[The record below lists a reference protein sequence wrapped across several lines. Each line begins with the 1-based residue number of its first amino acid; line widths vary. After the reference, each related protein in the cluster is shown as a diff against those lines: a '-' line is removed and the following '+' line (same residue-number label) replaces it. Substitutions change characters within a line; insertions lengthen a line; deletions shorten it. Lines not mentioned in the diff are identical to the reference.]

1 MSREPDC
8 RQRQVGKAA
17 QATERRI
24 GMSVKKITMRSI
36 FAIFFILFF
45 LPAEAQWK
53 LGLRAGLNGSNLVHR
68 WNRHDKR
75 TTGEAVTRLNGG
87 LLLEIP
93 LEDQWYINTGIH
105 YSGKGANMFLTA
117 SMKKD
122 SQRVRLNYLESPV
135 MVVYKFPSE
144 KENQFLL
151 SSGPYLGYGFNG
163 SIAWKGGRPPT
174 KKHIHRKD
182 ADDYRRFELGWM
194 ISAMYEIK
202 SRYGLRLDFSKS
214 LLNILHPETRQKNIV
229 IGFSFYWFLKKMSNE

>member
-1 MSREPDC
+1 
-8 RQRQVGKAA
+8 
-17 QATERRI
+17 
-24 GMSVKKITMRSI
+24 MSVNKITMRTI
-36 FAIFFILFF
+36 FAIFFILFS
-45 LPAEAQWK
+45 LPTEAQWR

-68 WNRHDKR
+68 WDRQDKR

-105 YSGKGANMFLTA
+105 YSGKGANMFA
-117 SMKKD
+117 SDSTMKKD
-122 SQRVRLNYLESPV
+122 SERVRLNYLEIPV

-144 KENQFLL
+144 KENQFLI

-182 ADDYRRFELGWM
+182 ANDYRRFELGWM

-202 SRYGLRLDFSKS
+202 SSYGLRLDFSKS
-214 LLNILHPETRQKNIV
+214 LLNILHPDGIQKNRV
-229 IGFSFYWFLKKMSNE
+229 IGFSFYWYLKGKVNRE